1 MKKKIALFAL
11 LVVAAGFVIAVTPAI
26 QTTTQN
32 FESYS
37 TKAFTTKTTKPLTE
51 TTQNTETLKSMIQ
64 PAVDSCATAQT
75 CTLGEDCDNIKLCRR
90 FDSDYEIVTGSVE
103 VLRFGHYYKWVLEDH
118 ELFDPWMTISCYVDG
133 EWKRRDTRTEDDSF
147 PCTGGGQS
155 LSLEYDEFLRGNRA
169 QCHGS
174 CSDHDDEVD
183 NSKMMGHIYQIGRL
197 PSPKPKTTTNPL
209 DDFVKR
215 FLAWLS

>member
-11 LVVAAGFVIAVTPAI
+11 LVVAAGFVLAVTPAI
-26 QTTTQN
+26 QTATQN

-37 TKAFTTKTTKPLTE
+37 TKAFTTKTTKPLTG
-51 TTQNTETLKSMIQ
+51 TTQGTKTLQSTIAPATE
-64 PAVDSCATAQT
+64 SCATEQHP
-75 CTLGEDCDNIKLCRR
+75 TLGENFYLCRR
-90 FDSDYEIVTGSVE
+90 FNDDYEIVTGSVE
-103 VLRFGHYYKWVLEDH
+103 IYRDGHYYKWVLEDH
-118 ELFDPWMTISCYVDG
+118 DLFDPWMTISCYVDG

-197 PSPKPKTTTNPL
+197 PSQETKATTNPL

>member
-1 MKKKIALFAL
+1 MKKKLALFAL
-11 LVVAAGFVIAVTPAI
+11 LVVAAGFVLAVTPAI
-26 QTTTQN
+26 QTATQN

-155 LSLEYDEFLRGNRA
+155 LTLEYEEFLRGDRA
-169 QCHGS
+169 QCHEP
-174 CSDHDDEVD
+174 CNDHDDEVD
-183 NSKMMGHIYQIGRL
+183 NSKMQAWTTQEYRL
-197 PSPKPKTTTNPL
+197 PSPKPKATTNPL